1 MLLTMFIGVA
11 KFDFLVSGS
20 TSLKEKRRVVQ
31 SMIGTL
37 SSKFNVAVAEVEHQE
52 LRQRGTLGISCV
64 SNSSFHAQKMLR
76 EVERYLRGRYEVEI
90 VDVHIEVMVP
100 DA

>member
-1 MLLTMFIGVA
+1 MYVGVA
-11 KFDFLVSGS
+11 RFDFLVPGS

-37 SSKFNVAVAEVEHQE
+37 SSKFNVAVAEVEHQD

-64 SNSSFHAQKMLR
+64 SNSSFHAQKMLH

-90 VDVHIEVMVP
+90 VDVDIEVMVTN
-100 DA
+100 A

>member
-1 MLLTMFIGVA
+1 
-11 KFDFLVSGS
+11 
-20 TSLKEKRRVVQ
+20 
-31 SMIGTL
+31 MIGTL
-37 SSKFNVAVAEVEHQE
+37 SSKFNVAVAEVEHQD

-64 SNSSFHAQKMLR
+64 SNSSFHAQKMLH

-90 VDVHIEVMVP
+90 VDVEIEVMVP

>member
-1 MLLTMFIGVA
+1 MYVGVA
-11 KFDFLVSGS
+11 RFDFLVPGS

-37 SSKFNVAVAEVEHQE
+37 NSKFNVAVAEVEHQD

-64 SNSSFHAQKMLR
+64 SNSSFHAQKMLH

-90 VDVHIEVMVP
+90 VDVDIEVMVP

>member
-1 MLLTMFIGVA
+1 
-11 KFDFLVSGS
+11 
-20 TSLKEKRRVVQ
+20 
-31 SMIGTL
+31 MIGTL
-37 SSKFNVAVAEVEHQE
+37 SAKFNVAVAEVEHQD

-76 EVERYLRGRYEVEI
+76 EVERYVRNRYEIEVVN
-90 VDVHIEVMVP
+90 VDIEVMVP

>member
-1 MLLTMFIGVA
+1 MYVGVA
-11 KFDFLVSGS
+11 RFDFLVPGS

-37 SSKFNVAVAEVEHQE
+37 SAKFNVAVAEVEHQD
-52 LRQRGTLGISCV
+52 LRQRGTLGVCCV
-64 SNSSFHAQKMLR
+64 SNSSFHARKMLH

-90 VDVHIEVMVP
+90 VDVDIEVMVP

>member
-1 MLLTMFIGVA
+1 MYVGVA
-11 KFDFLVSGS
+11 RFDFLVPGS

-37 SSKFNVAVAEVEHQE
+37 SSKFNVAVAEVEHQD

-64 SNSSFHAQKMLR
+64 SNSSFHAQKMLH

-90 VDVHIEVMVP
+90 VDVDIEVMVP

>member
-1 MLLTMFIGVA
+1 MFVGVGR
-11 KFDFLVSGS
+11 FDFLVTGS

-37 SSKFNVAVAEVEHQE
+37 GSKFNVAVAEVEHQD
-52 LRQRGTLGISCV
+52 LQRRGTLGISCV

-76 EVERYLRGRYEVEI
+76 EVERFLRGRYEIEVVE
-90 VDVHIEVMVP
+90 VDIEVMVP

>member
-1 MLLTMFIGVA
+1 
-11 KFDFLVSGS
+11 
-20 TSLKEKRRVVQ
+20 
-31 SMIGTL
+31 MIGTL

-90 VDVHIEVMVP
+90 VDVDIEVMVP

>member
-1 MLLTMFIGVA
+1 MFVGVGR
-11 KFDFLVSGS
+11 FDFLVPGS

-64 SNSSFHAQKMLR
+64 SNSSFHAQKMLH

-90 VDVHIEVMVP
+90 VDVDIEVMVP

>member
-1 MLLTMFIGVA
+1 MFVGVGR
-11 KFDFLVSGS
+11 FDFLVPGS

-37 SSKFNVAVAEVEHQE
+37 SSKFNVAVAEVEHQD

-64 SNSSFHAQKMLR
+64 SNSSFHAQKMLH

-90 VDVHIEVMVP
+90 VDVDIEVMVP

>member
-1 MLLTMFIGVA
+1 MFIGVA
-11 KFDFLVSGS
+11 KFDFLISGS

-64 SNSSFHAQKMLR
+64 SNSSFHAQKMLH

-90 VDVHIEVMVP
+90 VDVDIEVMVP

>member
-1 MLLTMFIGVA
+1 MLVVMFVGIA
-11 KFDFLVSGS
+11 RFDFLVPGS

-52 LRQRGTLGISCV
+52 LRQRGTLGVSCV
-64 SNSSFHAQKMLR
+64 SNSSFHAQKMLH

-90 VDVHIEVMVP
+90 VDVDIEVMVP

>member
-1 MLLTMFIGVA
+1 MFVGVGR
-11 KFDFLVSGS
+11 FDFLVPGS

-31 SMIGTL
+31 SIIGTL
-37 SSKFNVAVAEVEHQE
+37 SAKFNVAVAEVEHQD
-52 LRQRGTLGISCV
+52 LRQRGTLGVSCV

-76 EVERYLRGRYEVEI
+76 EVERFVRSRYELEL
-90 VDVHIEVMVP
+90 VDVDIEVMAP

>member
-1 MLLTMFIGVA
+1 MFVGVGR
-11 KFDFLVSGS
+11 FDFLVSGA

-37 SSKFNVAVAEVEHQE
+37 SAKFNVAVAEVEHQD
-52 LRQRGTLGISCV
+52 LRQRGTLGVCCV
-64 SNSSFHAQKMLR
+64 SNTSFHAQKMLH
-76 EVERYLRGRYEVEI
+76 EVERFIRSRYEIEV
-90 VDVHIEVMVP
+90 VDVDIEVMVP

>member
-1 MLLTMFIGVA
+1 MFVGVA
-11 KFDFLVSGS
+11 RLDFLVPGS

-37 SSKFNVAVAEVEHQE
+37 SSKFNVAVAEVEHQD

-64 SNSSFHAQKMLR
+64 SNSSFHAQKMLH

-90 VDVHIEVMVP
+90 VDVDIEVMVP

>member
-1 MLLTMFIGVA
+1 
-11 KFDFLVSGS
+11 
-20 TSLKEKRRVVQ
+20 
-31 SMIGTL
+31 MIGTL
-37 SSKFNVAVAEVEHQE
+37 SSKFNVAVAEVEHQD

-64 SNSSFHAQKMLR
+64 SNSSFHAQKMLH

-90 VDVHIEVMVP
+90 VDVDIEVMVP

>member
-1 MLLTMFIGVA
+1 MYVGVA
-11 KFDFLVSGS
+11 RFDFLVPGS

-37 SSKFNVAVAEVEHQE
+37 SSRFNVAVAEVEHQD
-52 LRQRGTLGISCV
+52 LRQRGTLGICCV
-64 SNSSFHAQKMLR
+64 SNTSFHAEKMLH

-90 VDVHIEVMVP
+90 VDSDIEVMVP
-100 DA
+100 GA

>member
-1 MLLTMFIGVA
+1 MYVGVA
-11 KFDFLVSGS
+11 RFDFLVPGS

-37 SSKFNVAVAEVEHQE
+37 SSRFNVAAAEVEHQD
-52 LRQRGTLGISCV
+52 LRQRGTLGVSCV
-64 SNSSFHAQKMLR
+64 SNSSFHAQKMLH

-90 VDVHIEVMVP
+90 VNVDIEVMVP

>member
-1 MLLTMFIGVA
+1 MFVGVGR
-11 KFDFLVSGS
+11 FDFLVPGS

-37 SSKFNVAVAEVEHQE
+37 SSKFNVAVAEVEHQD

-64 SNSSFHAQKMLR
+64 SNSSFHAQKMLH
-76 EVERYLRGRYEVEI
+76 EVERYLRGRYEVEV
-90 VDVHIEVMVP
+90 VDVDIEVMVP

>member
-1 MLLTMFIGVA
+1 MFVGA
-11 KFDFLVSGS
+11 GRFDFLIPGS

-37 SSKFNVAVAEVEHQE
+37 SSKFNVAVAEVEHQD
-52 LRQRGTLGISCV
+52 LRRRGTLGVCCV
-64 SNSSFHAQKMLR
+64 SNTAFHAEKMLR
-76 EVERYLRGRYEVEI
+76 EVERFVRSRYEIELLD
-90 VDVHIEVMVP
+90 VDIEVMVP

>member
-1 MLLTMFIGVA
+1 MYVGVA
-11 KFDFLVSGS
+11 RFDFLVPGS

-37 SSKFNVAVAEVEHQE
+37 SAKFNVAVAEVEHQD
-52 LRQRGTLGISCV
+52 LRQRGTLGVSCV
-64 SNSSFHAQKMLR
+64 SNSSFHARKMLH

-90 VDVHIEVMVP
+90 VDVDIEVMVP

>member
-1 MLLTMFIGVA
+1 MFVGVA
-11 KFDFLVSGS
+11 TFDFLVPGS

-37 SSKFNVAVAEVEHQE
+37 SSRFNVAVAEVEHQD
-52 LRQRGTLGISCV
+52 LRQRGTLGVSCV
-64 SNSSFHAQKMLR
+64 SNSSFHAQKMLH

-90 VDVHIEVMVP
+90 VNVDIEVMVP

>member
-1 MLLTMFIGVA
+1 MFVGVGR
-11 KFDFLVSGS
+11 FDFLVPGS

-37 SSKFNVAVAEVEHQE
+37 SSKFNVAVAEVEHQD

-64 SNSSFHAQKMLR
+64 SNSSFHAQKMLH
-76 EVERYLRGRYEVEI
+76 EVERYLRGRNEVEI
-90 VDVHIEVMVP
+90 VDVDIEVMVP

>member
-1 MLLTMFIGVA
+1 MYVGVA
-11 KFDFLVSGS
+11 KFDFLVPGS

-37 SSKFNVAVAEVEHQE
+37 SAKFNVAVAEVEHQD
-52 LRQRGTLGISCV
+52 LRQRGTLGVSCV
-64 SNSSFHAQKMLR
+64 SNSSFHAQKMLH

-90 VDVHIEVMVP
+90 VDVDIEVMVP

>member
-1 MLLTMFIGVA
+1 MFVGVGR
-11 KFDFLVSGS
+11 FDFLVSGS

-37 SSKFNVAVAEVEHQE
+37 SSKFNVAVAEVDHQD

-64 SNSSFHAQKMLR
+64 SNSSFHARKMLH
-76 EVERYLRGRYEVEI
+76 EVERFLRNRYEIEV
-90 VDVHIEVMVP
+90 VNADIEVMVP

>member
-1 MLLTMFIGVA
+1 MFVGVGR
-11 KFDFLVSGS
+11 FDFLVPGS

-31 SMIGTL
+31 SVVGTV
-37 SSKFNVAVAEVEHQE
+37 SSKFNVAVAEIEHQD
-52 LRQRGTLGISCV
+52 LRQRGTLGVSCV

-76 EVERYLRGRYEVEI
+76 EVERFVRNRYELEI
-90 VDVHIEVMVP
+90 VDVDIEVMVP